1 MPLRLTDTVSFP
13 VESFAAAVTYCGSM
27 HFSRNFILGFLT
39 FFSFLLAFFALA
51 PALPVYLALL
61 GSNAETIGLLVGI
74 FSVSSLFSRFLAG
87 SALRRYSEKSLIMF
101 SSLLFAITFLG
112 CTLLRPFWPFLAV
125 RLVQGVTY
133 AFLDTAVFAWLFK
146 VTPPAHR
153 GRLLGYFMLA
163 PGLAMV
169 MAPSF
174 GMFLAN
180 SFSFV
185 ILFLWCMGLS
195 LCALLFSGRL
205 KSGKIEKV
213 APVNRMLRNSFLER
227 KIIAPGMVGFFYN
240 FVLGSIMAFFPLY
253 AIKCGVVNPGHFFS
267 AAAAMTIAGRLLGGK
282 VLESWGNEKII
293 QVFSLASMV
302 ALLIVSSSRTLPMFI
317 VAGAL
322 WGAGGAFMFPVS
334 MAYALDYAGSSAGT
348 AVGTFR
354 ALMDLGLSLG
364 PIVMGMI
371 IPSIGYPPMFLFLA
385 AICLVNL
392 CYFQFYVR
400 RRRNTHGI
408 AAAAA

>member
-240 FVLGSIMAFFPLY
+240 FVYARHGRELMGCKSPVREPRVSAHMRDATRSTSRRQGRIREDGSEGSPRHT
-253 AIKCGVVNPGHFFS
+253 CGPTNRNR
-267 AAAAMTIAGRLLGGK
+267 MIR
-282 VLESWGNEKII
+282 
-293 QVFSLASMV
+293 
-302 ALLIVSSSRTLPMFI
+302 
-317 VAGAL
+317 
-322 WGAGGAFMFPVS
+322 
-334 MAYALDYAGSSAGT
+334 
-348 AVGTFR
+348 
-354 ALMDLGLSLG
+354 LSLRASWHNTTK
-364 PIVMGMI
+364 PIGSGDRVNAAVVHGRFT
-371 IPSIGYPPMFLFLA
+371 FLSGE
-385 AICLVNL
+385 ICLP
-392 CYFQFYVR
+392 CIR
-400 RRRNTHGI
+400 
-408 AAAAA
+408 